1 MIEIIFLGTSSMQP
15 TKKRNHS
22 AFLLRFKEENLL
34 FDCGEGT
41 QRQMRI
47 AGIKPAKITRILI
60 SHWHGDHVFGLP
72 GLLSAMAADQ
82 YKGTLQ
88 LYGPKGT
95 KKYFAHLLQSFASKE
110 LVPVQVHEIEPGVFF
125 EAQDFSL
132 EAELLHHAIPCLGFR
147 FREKDQRKFILEK
160 IKKLGLQGPVLGR
173 LQRGETIPWQGK
185 KIKPEMVTTLMKGR
199 KISYIADTL
208 RCPGAEHLAKDADL
222 LISEGTHLHE
232 LRESSKRY
240 LHLTV
245 KEAAQI
251 AKNSKAKK
259 LIITHLSPRYKDAEK
274 VLQEAQAEFSNSSVA
289 EDFLTV
295 RVPKR
300 GEEKRDKKRIA

>member
-1 MIEIIFLGTSSMQP
+1 
-15 TKKRNHS
+15 
-22 AFLLRFKEENLL
+22 
-34 FDCGEGT
+34 
-41 QRQMRI
+41 
-47 AGIKPAKITRILI
+47 
-60 SHWHGDHVFGLP
+60 
-72 GLLSAMAADQ
+72 
-82 YKGTLQ
+82 
-88 LYGPKGT
+88 
-95 KKYFAHLLQSFASKE
+95 
-110 LVPVQVHEIEPGVFF
+110 
-125 EAQDFSL
+125 
-132 EAELLHHAIPCLGFR
+132 
-147 FREKDQRKFILEK
+147 
-160 IKKLGLQGPVLGR
+160 
-173 LQRGETIPWQGK
+173 
-185 KIKPEMVTTLMKGR
+185 MVTTLVKGR